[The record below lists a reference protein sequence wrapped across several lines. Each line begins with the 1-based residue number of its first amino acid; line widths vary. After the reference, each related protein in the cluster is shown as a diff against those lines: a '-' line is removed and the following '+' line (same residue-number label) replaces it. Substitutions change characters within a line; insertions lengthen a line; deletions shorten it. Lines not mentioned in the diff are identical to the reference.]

1 MASRISSSSI
11 APPMARLFQPE
22 RPMYGITA
30 ASSGNRSS
38 HSSAVSL
45 VAPHLSPTP
54 LAAGWAWAPSGA
66 PASAGTP
73 RKAKIFGPT
82 LVTTPSPHG
91 SSRHAPGLAR
101 Q

>member
-1 MASRISSSSI
+1 
-11 APPMARLFQPE
+11 
-22 RPMYGITA
+22 MYGITV
-30 ASSGNRSS
+30 ASAGKRSS
-38 HSSAVSL
+38 HSSAASL
-45 VAPHLSPTP
+45 VAPHLSPT
-54 LAAGWAWAPSGA
+54 AAAR
-66 PASAGTP
+66 PAGAGTP